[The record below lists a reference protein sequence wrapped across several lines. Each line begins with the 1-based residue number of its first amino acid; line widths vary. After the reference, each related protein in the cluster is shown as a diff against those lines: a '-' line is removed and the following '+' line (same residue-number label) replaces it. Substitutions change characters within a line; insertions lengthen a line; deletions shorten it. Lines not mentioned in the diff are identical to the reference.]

1 MDAEYSAPYL
11 ESQSKGGRT
20 KITRKAYMR
29 RKPGAKTK
37 TVKVPATR
45 IRDVGALGRW
55 QSVTGMK
62 GIGPLKKGELKAVG
76 YDATASAPARHA
88 ALDKAVKK
96 YGRLST
102 LRKLNAIAVYTKR
115 TVPSRSRTY
124 KTDRNYVKK
133 SYF

>member
-1 MDAEYSAPYL
+1 MDAEYGAPYL
-11 ESQSKGGRT
+11 VSQSKGGRT
-20 KITRKAYMR
+20 RRTGRRTR
-29 RKPGAKTK
+29 T
-37 TVKVPATR
+37 
-45 IRDVGALGRW
+45 
-55 QSVTGMK
+55 S
-62 GIGPLKKGELKAVG
+62 IGPLKKGKLKAVG
-76 YDATASAPARHA
+76 YDATAAAPARHT

-115 TVPSRSRTY
+115 TAPSRSRTY